1 MANRS
6 LILTLEWRDAAHPEA
21 CRCRIGI
28 NTAPVIGSI
37 VDIQK
42 KFYDI
47 FGPGIN
53 LASRM
58 EEHSEPMKIT
68 LCQDTYELLKDEFV
82 CSEHGEF
89 DIKGFGTQRLYFLD
103 SERKR

>member
-1 MANRS
+1 
-6 LILTLEWRDAAHPEA
+6 
-21 CRCRIGI
+21 
-28 NTAPVIGSI
+28 
-37 VDIQK
+37 
-42 KFYDI
+42 
-47 FGPGIN
+47 
-53 LASRM
+53 M

-103 SERKR
+103 SERKRQPHPLHAVSIVQTSSKAPACEVRMSSASRSSSLMLAVWAASKSSRALSKPVSKR